1 MIQLHLCDY
10 SDSYI
15 VVKGKTII
23 KGVNNVDRL
32 NRSLAFKHNAT
43 FISCATKINNA
54 LFGNTEDLDIVMHMY
69 NLIEYTKN

>member
-1 MIQLHLCDY
+1 MITVIHILLL
-10 SDSYI
+10 
-15 VVKGKTII
+15 KEKPLT

-43 FISCATKINNA
+43 FISCVTKINNA
-54 LFGNTEDLDIVMHMY
+54 LIGNTEDLDIAMHMY